1 MVVSPEKNKIKD
13 KYAAVCT
20 AVVRVWHKVKDI
32 RETLNKW
39 YSKLMDK
46 QNSTKSSGKLLI

>member
-20 AVVRVWHKVKDI
+20 AVVRIWHKVKDT